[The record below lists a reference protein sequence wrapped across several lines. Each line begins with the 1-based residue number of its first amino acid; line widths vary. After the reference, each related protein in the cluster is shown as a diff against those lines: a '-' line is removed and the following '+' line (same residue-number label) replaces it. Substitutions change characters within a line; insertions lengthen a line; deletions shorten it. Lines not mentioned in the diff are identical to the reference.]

1 MSPRRLL
8 NRLYYF
14 TVEDEG
20 ILAEAFPKFETEA
33 FCITYKVIGTDD
45 VFIGTAES
53 KDAMDRHDVSYTL
66 LGEED
71 SARLALFHS
80 LQSKEELVDY
90 EDALKALALAHR
102 AIGMACVGVNGDAD
116 LGFQHSGGARDYT
129 YFTAPAG
136 HTFIWRLFGDRD
148 DAVAF
153 MRKRTD
159 GDRKAVEWAESLPL
173 ASADQLKSFH

>member
-20 ILAEAFPKFETEA
+20 ILAEAFPRFETES
-33 FCITYKVIGTDD
+33 FCVAYKVVGTDD
-45 VFIGTAES
+45 VFVATAET
-53 KDAMDRHDVSYTL
+53 KDAMDRQDLTYNL

-71 SARLALFHS
+71 SARLILLHNQ
-80 LQSKEELVDY
+80 QSKEELGEY

-102 AIGMACVGVNGDAD
+102 AIAMACVGVNGDRD
-116 LGFQHSGGARDYT
+116 LGLTAGGARDYT

-136 HTFIWRLFGDRD
+136 HTFIWRLFSSRK
-148 DAVAF
+148 DAAAF
-153 MRKRTD
+153 LERRLP
-159 GDRKAVEWAESLPL
+159 GDRKAQEWAETLPL
-173 ASADQLKSFH
+173 ASANDLKSFQ